1 MRKMVKRMR
10 LRRSKISPGDLD
22 FLRQLGD
29 CRTGEIAKYE
39 MAEMYVTSVDE
50 IDRELEGSE

>member
-1 MRKMVKRMR
+1 MVKRMR
-10 LRRSKISPGDLD
+10 PRRSKISPGDLD
-22 FLRQLGD
+22 FLRQLRD
-29 CRTGEIAKYE
+29 CRNGEIAKYE